1 MTAREF
7 IAREIAAAR
16 AAIRNRTATGAAR
29 SPGVD
34 LALIGTPAGAGELA
48 HQMISLATVDTHTI
62 IQGTPGGRLEIYE
75 LLLWNVTAQDLE
87 YYDGADSLSG
97 PLNSFPAQSGMFLPN
112 VGECRFRLQ
121 AGNSFQLKLS
131 AATQVSGHV
140 LYRVAQE

>member
-16 AAIRNRTATGAAR
+16 AAIRNRTAIGAAR

-48 HQMISLATVDTHTI
+48 HQVINVATAATHTI
-62 IQGTPGGRLEIYE
+62 IQGTPGARVDIYE
-75 LLLWNVTAQDLE
+75 LMLWNVGKQNLE
-87 YYDGADSLSG
+87 YYDGADSLDG
-97 PLNSFPAQSGMFLPN
+97 PLNSFPKESGIMLTN
-112 VGECRFRLQ
+112 VGEYRFRLQ
-121 AGNSFQLKLS
+121 PGNSFRLKLS

>member
-16 AAIRNRTATGAAR
+16 AAIRNRTAIGAAR
-29 SPGVD
+29 APGVD

-48 HQMISLATVDTHTI
+48 HQIINVATAATHTI
-62 IQGTPGGRLEIYE
+62 IQGTPGARIDIYE
-75 LLLWNVTAQDLE
+75 LMIWNVAAQDFE

-97 PLNSFPAQSGMFLPN
+97 PLDSFPAESGLFLPN
-112 VGECRFRLQ
+112 VGEARFRLQ
-121 AGNSFQLKLS
+121 PGNSFNLQLS